1 MANQNNKLSL
11 IPLLLLIIS
20 INQVAQQVLASGVF
34 EINFSSLVDS
44 YGRDLRDDCCS
55 WQNSTSQQHLQAPQT
70 HHHNHHHS
78 HSNSHPHPHPHHQ
91 YQLHQVYPRQNSNNV
106 NNNNLCD
113 PTKCQLI
120 IRICVKNYQTQID
133 PNQCTFG
140 ELSAQVVKPNE
151 PAQFVHHPLAST
163 YPLMNVNTNK
173 QLFSPQ
179 PNKGPLSSSSYS
191 KPSIS
196 ATTINNAGT
205 TSATNIHHQRMLFQQ
220 QQQHSYQTPFQPQ
233 SRYQTQFYQNPT
245 GLLSSGQP
253 RAMRT
258 IAFRQPITFP
268 FNFTWPV
275 SSCNNNLL

>member
-1 MANQNNKLSL
+1 MANQNQNKLSL
-11 IPLLLLIIS
+11 ISLFLSIIS

-55 WQNSTSQQHLQAPQT
+55 WQNSTSQQPQT
-70 HHHNHHHS
+70 HHHHNHHHS
-78 HSNSHPHPHPHHQ
+78 HHQ
-91 YQLHQVYPRQNSNNV
+91 YQLHQAYPRQNSNNV
-106 NNNNLCD
+106 VNNNQNNNNLCD

-173 QLFSPQ
+173 QLFFPS
-179 PNKGPLSSSSYS
+179 NKGPVPPSPSYS
-191 KPSIS
+191 KPPI
-196 ATTINNAGT
+196 TTNSAGT

-220 QQQHSYQTPFQPQ
+220 QQQHSYQTPFQLQ
-233 SRYQTQFYQNPT
+233 SRYQPQFYQSPT

-275 SSCNNNLL
+275 SSCNNNNLL